1 MRHFCGH
8 ADALSQRGVRVNRF
22 AYVHR
27 VSAHLY
33 RQCNLT
39 NHVAGVCTNDAAAQ
53 NLAVAM
59 RGFAVVKQQFGKAF
73 VAAIGDGAS

>member
-1 MRHFCGH
+1 MRRFRCH
-8 ADALSQRGVRVNRF
+8 ANAFAQRGVGVNRF

-39 NHVAGVCTNDAAAQ
+39 NHVASMRADDAAAQ
-53 NLAVAM
+53 YLAVAV
-59 RGFAVVKQQFGKAF
+59 RLG
-73 VAAIGDGAS
+73 

>member
-1 MRHFCGH
+1 MRHFRCH
-8 ADALSQRGVRVNRF
+8 ADALAQRRVRVNRF

-39 NHVAGVCTNDAAAQ
+39 NHVACMRADDAAAQ
-53 NLAVAM
+53 YLAVTM
-59 RGFAVVKQQFGKAF
+59 R
-73 VAAIGDGAS
+73 